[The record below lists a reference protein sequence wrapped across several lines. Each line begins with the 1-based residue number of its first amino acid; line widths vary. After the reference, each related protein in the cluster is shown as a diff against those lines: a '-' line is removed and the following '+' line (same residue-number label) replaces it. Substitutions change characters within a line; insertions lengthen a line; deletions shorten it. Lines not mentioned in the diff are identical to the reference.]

1 MNEVQIK
8 YENNQMLVTS
18 LQVAKDFKKEHQ
30 HVLRDIRKIISNG
43 GCPKL
48 DRPIP
53 RNKIHPRTKP
63 SGISYVLN
71 QSRWIHII
79 NNGVHW

>member
-43 GCPKL
+43 TGTINRKRAPRPYFKPMKKL
-48 DRPIP
+48 IP
-53 RNKIHPRTKP
+53 AITRNWIR
-63 SGISYVLN
+63 IS
-71 QSRWIHII
+71 Q
-79 NNGVHW
+79 